1 MVDKTT
7 VQSGKKGIENKKKVE
22 LLIPA
27 QNKKSVQSAIGNA
40 DALYF
45 GTETFNMRMNAR
57 NIPKEELVDFVNYIH
72 DNGMR
77 AYLTTNIIIYENELN
92 LLKSLLEDAKTAEVD
107 AVILHDFAAVQ
118 LAKEIGL
125 KFHISTQASISN
137 SISAK
142 FYEKLG
148 ADRIILA
155 RELSLD
161 QIKELIP
168 KLENTK
174 VETFIHGAMCT
185 SISGRCYFSQ
195 SICESSEFSA
205 NRGKCVQPCRNQW
218 RVLYQDGHEFD
229 YDGSFFINAKD
240 LCMIE
245 YIPELIEAGIS
256 SFKVEGRMRDP
267 HYIEIV
273 SKIYRNAIDE
283 YYQGISRDIYQSKA
297 LLWKEE
303 LAKVYNRGFSTGFY
317 FRMPTALDVN
327 RKDSGNQAPSQK
339 VEVGRVSS
347 YYREKQVARIELR
360 QGQFKIGDDLY
371 IEGGDLGSFVHVQLN
386 EIYHKNKLIHET
398 PDIGKL
404 PEPYIITLK
413 TESPVKQGDRIFIY
427 K

>member
-1 MVDKTT
+1 MTDT
-7 VQSGKKGIENKKKVE
+7 SGNSIKKKRAGDKNSVE

-40 DALYF
+40 DAIYF

-57 NIPKEELVDFVNYIH
+57 NIPKEELSDFVKYTH
-72 DNGMR
+72 DNGIR
-77 AYLTTNIIIYENELN
+77 AYLTTNIIIYENELA
-92 LLKSLLEDAKTAEVD
+92 LLKTLLQDAKSAEVD

-137 SISAK
+137 SLSAK

-161 QIKELIP
+161 QIKEIIP
-168 KLENTK
+168 KLEKTK
-174 VETFIHGAMCT
+174 VETFVHGAMCT

-229 YDGSFFINAKD
+229 YDGYYFVNAKD

-267 HYIEIV
+267 HYIEVV
-273 SKIYRNAIDE
+273 SKIYRTAIDE
-283 YYQGISRDIYQSKA
+283 YYQGTYTKEKA
-297 LLWKEE
+297 IKWKEE
-303 LAKVYNRGFSTGFY
+303 LSKVYNRGFSTGFY
-317 FRMPTALDVN
+317 FRKPTALDVN
-327 RKDSGNQAPSQK
+327 QKDSGNQAPSQK
-339 VEVGRVSS
+339 MEVGRVSS
-347 YYREKQVARIELR
+347 YYREKEVARIELR
-360 QGQFKIGDDLY
+360 LGQFKIGDDLY
-371 IEGGDLGSFVHVQLN
+371 IEGGDLGNYVHVKLS

-404 PEPYIITLK
+404 SEPYIVTLK
-413 TESPVKQGDRIFIY
+413 TDSPVKQGDRVFIY